1 MPDFHTLISTLLGY
15 SSGVSPAELFAK
27 TDPAIDGDDCLHDC
41 DSCTVQYP
49 KSFKVETNHALY
61 GNIKGWSTH
70 LLVATSKSDWA
81 RNVAN
86 EKGSIMEAVHKARE
100 PRNGVSLDFIRD
112 KNVLISLFLLLQG
125 SLSLYNHRI
134 GDW

>member
-1 MPDFHTLISTLLGY
+1 MPDLHTLISTLFGN
-15 SSGVSPAELFAK
+15 SSGASLAELFTR

-49 KSFKVETNHALY
+49 KSFKVETSHTLY

-70 LLVATSKSDWA
+70 LLVATAKSDWV

-86 EKGSIMEAVHKARE
+86 EKGSIMEAVDKARE
-100 PRNGVSLDFIRD
+100 PRNGVSFDFIKQRI
-112 KNVLISLFLLLQG
+112 VSIPLLFLFRG
-125 SLSLYNHRI
+125 SLIRYHYHM
-134 GDW
+134 